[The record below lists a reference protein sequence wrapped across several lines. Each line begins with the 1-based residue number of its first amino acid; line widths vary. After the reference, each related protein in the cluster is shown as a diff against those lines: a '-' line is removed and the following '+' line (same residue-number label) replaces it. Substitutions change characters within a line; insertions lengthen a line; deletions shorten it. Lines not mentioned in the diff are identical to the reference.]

1 MSLESQYLKLELERE
16 PVLERAR
23 EAARL
28 TLPMLIPEA
37 GSSSHTKFTTPW
49 QSLGARGTNNLSA
62 ALVMSVLPAN
72 EPFARFLIDDKAQRE
87 IEGLADVKSDI
98 ESSLADM
105 ERAMMREIESSS
117 LRVGFGEATKHLI
130 VGGNVLI
137 FLPDDGG
144 MRVFHLNSYVNKRGP
159 MGDIE
164 LIITKETI
172 TISQASEEIQELLG
186 DVKGDSDDEIAL
198 YTCVKTLPGGK
209 SEVTQEVGKKEI
221 ESSRG
226 TYKKGLS
233 PYISLRLHRVDG
245 EDYGRGYVE
254 EYQGALESLESLT
267 QSIVEGSAAS
277 AKVLFLVAANGTTR
291 VSTIAKAPNGAIREG
306 NANDVTVLQ
315 VGKHADFS
323 VAANTI
329 NDIKETLNLAFM
341 LTEASIRKAER
352 VTAEEVRLV
361 TQSLER
367 QLGGVYSVLSQE
379 FQLPLVNVLMDRM
392 TKNNKLPKL
401 PKGFVNP
408 VIVTGVEALGRGQDL
423 NKLDSFVAGI
433 ASVLG
438 PEALAQHINV
448 SAYLSRRAS
457 ALGIDT
463 KGLVRSEEELAAAAQ
478 QAEQAAMMQQMGPEA
493 LKAATSVS
501 NTQTNI
507 DAQGGEQ

>member
-1 MSLESQYLKLELERE
+1 
-16 PVLERAR
+16 
-23 EAARL
+23 
-28 TLPMLIPEA
+28 
-37 GSSSHTKFTTPW
+37 
-49 QSLGARGTNNLSA
+49 
-62 ALVMSVLPAN
+62 
-72 EPFARFLIDDKAQRE
+72 
-87 IEGLADVKSDI
+87 
-98 ESSLADM
+98 
-105 ERAMMREIESSS
+105 
-117 LRVGFGEATKHLI
+117 
-130 VGGNVLI
+130 
-137 FLPDDGG
+137 
-144 MRVFHLNSYVNKRGP
+144 
-159 MGDIE
+159 
-164 LIITKETI
+164 
-172 TISQASEEIQELLG
+172 
-186 DVKGDSDDEIAL
+186 VKGDSDDEIAL

-329 NDIKETLNLAFM
+329 TDIKETLNLAFM